1 MLARRWRPQRFE
13 DLVGQDVVVRSL
25 QNAIAKGQIAHAY
38 LFSGLRGVG
47 KTTAARLLAKAL
59 NCESGPTPD
68 PCGRCVSCQE
78 IAAGGSLDV
87 IEMDAASN
95 RGIDDVRE
103 LRDVARILPVRDRY
117 RIFILDE
124 AHQLSKDAFAA
135 LLKILEEPPA
145 HVVFVLASTEKE
157 KFPATIVSR
166 CQQIDFRPIPA
177 DTICERLGD
186 IAVAEG
192 FTLAPGAARLLAR
205 AAEGSLRDA
214 LSLLDRVRAFAGDG
228 VGEAEVAE
236 VLGLPPQDV
245 LLSLWGAL
253 EAGDAAAALE
263 LLREEERLGRDLPA
277 LYQEL
282 VQLLDS
288 LVQLAC
294 APQAPMPYPESRR
307 EFLVTSAERVGLP
320 MLLRLAH
327 LALEQ
332 RALIATADR
341 PGLAAA
347 VAVGRLALWPRLQR
361 VESLLAGKDA
371 TQSREPLRRPGV
383 TATSRSSASR
393 TTPAVA
399 PAPVKAGAESVQS
412 RLGAALDSAGQHL
425 LAGRV
430 RAAKEI
436 AVSGQALVIHFDGAA
451 TATVRSVADGAA
463 EIAKAAQSL
472 GLPAEVRVEANGGP
486 VGAAPAGL
494 RAKVESDP
502 AVQRVLE
509 VFGGTIDR
517 VEEEP

>member
-25 QNAIAKGQIAHAY
+25 QNAIAKGQIAHAF

-59 NCESGPTPD
+59 NCEGGPTPD
-68 PCGRCVSCQE
+68 PCGRCASCQE
-78 IAAGGSLDV
+78 IVAGGSLDV
-87 IEMDAASN
+87 IELDAASN

-177 DTICERLGD
+177 DTISERLAD
-186 IAVAEG
+186 IAIADG
-192 FTLAPGAARLLAR
+192 FSLTPGAARLLAR

-214 LSLLDRVRAFAGDG
+214 LSLLDRVLAFAGDG

-236 VLGLPPQDV
+236 VLGLPPQEV
-245 LLSLWGAL
+245 LLSLWSAL
-253 EAGDAAAALE
+253 ETGDAAAALE
-263 LLREEERLGRDLPA
+263 LLREQERLGRDLPA

-282 VQLLDS
+282 VQFLDS

-294 APQAPMPYPESRR
+294 SPQAPMPYPESRR
-307 EFLVTSAERVGLP
+307 ESLVASAQRIGLP

-341 PGLAAA
+341 PGLAAT

-361 VESLLAGKDA
+361 VESLLAGGNA
-371 TQSREPLRRPGV
+371 AQSREGVRQPTAASTAHTSANRP
-383 TATSRSSASR
+383 AS
-393 TTPAVA
+393 TPAQ
-399 PAPVKAGAESVQS
+399 AGASSENVQS
-412 RLGAALDSAGQHL
+412 RLSAALDGAGQHL

-436 AVSGQALVIHFDGAA
+436 TVAAQALVFRFDGAA
-451 TATVRSVADGAA
+451 TATVRSISDGAA
-463 EIAKAAQSL
+463 EIAQAARSL
-472 GLPAEVRVEANGGP
+472 GLPAEVRVETNG
-486 VGAAPAGL
+486 ADSAPAGL
-494 RAKVESDP
+494 REKVESDS